1 LDVGEGLGVS
11 DDVPDRE
18 QLLNRIGA
26 SAVVSELE
34 RCLLAWEMVTA
45 VGDPDYRIYTDWQ
58 SGRCAGVDA
67 VAEKRRIRAELEAKY
82 GSIYY
87 P

>member
-1 LDVGEGLGVS
+1 
-11 DDVPDRE
+11 
-18 QLLNRIGA
+18 
-26 SAVVSELE
+26 
-34 RCLLAWEMVTA
+34 MVTA

-58 SGRCAGVDA
+58 SGRCADVDA